1 MLMSRIYINH
11 KVSPRLYKTKNPPN
25 LKVQGSYYENHI
37 EDYLKELNRT
47 SLTMLENTETL
58 KENQY
63 QQEVNN
69 TNIHLRM
76 DSLFDKLAGKLNT
89 VATQI
94 VALKDISTEHN
105 TTYLENNDTQ
115 KSLLQSIDEKQ
126 QKMEQLQIKEN
137 NLSESFFKEID
148 RKIAGLALQ
157 VSEIMNLSNTQTDI
171 LLSNLKTQHILIQS
185 IDEKQSKFEENQ
197 SEEIDLTQL
206 LFQELN
212 KKINEIPNQFTDLKD
227 LGVKQTDTLLENQE
241 VQQAL
246 LQSMEERQL
255 KMEQMQREGLDLGQS
270 LFEEL
275 NQINDSDFKGQRVS
289 QNA

>member
-1 MLMSRIYINH
+1 
-11 KVSPRLYKTKNPPN
+11 
-25 LKVQGSYYENHI
+25 
-37 EDYLKELNRT
+37 
-47 SLTMLENTETL
+47 
-58 KENQY
+58 
-63 QQEVNN
+63 
-69 TNIHLRM
+69 
-76 DSLFDKLAGKLNT
+76 
-89 VATQI
+89 
-94 VALKDISTEHN
+94 
-105 TTYLENNDTQ
+105 
-115 KSLLQSIDEKQ
+115 
-126 QKMEQLQIKEN
+126 
-137 NLSESFFKEID
+137 
-148 RKIAGLALQ
+148 
-157 VSEIMNLSNTQTDI
+157 MNLSNTQTDI